1 MSVDGKDVETTP
13 QKIAEN
19 ISDSEQYDGD
29 LVINYWIKNCKDQS
43 QITPKKMGMIMQIA

>member
-1 MSVDGKDVETTP
+1 MLIDV
-13 QKIAEN
+13 KIKKIVEN